1 MIYKILVVEDQT
13 EIRNIMD
20 KYLSKEGYVV
30 YNATNGFEALE
41 IFNKT
46 SIHLVLLDVMMPG
59 IDGFE
64 VLSSIRETSEVPVIM
79 VTAKQ
84 EEMDRIKGFNLGV
97 DDYVLKPFSMKELI
111 LRIRRMIK
119 RTYGDLEEKIFF
131 CGGLTLYEDRMK
143 LYREGQEIAITG
155 AEFQLLSVLFQ
166 NQGRVLTRE
175 LLIEKAF
182 GRDYD
187 GYDRNIDSYI
197 KRLRQKIE
205 IDPKNPKML
214 ITKYGV
220 GYVFGGESI

>member
-13 EIRNIMD
+13 DIRNILD

-30 YNATNGFEALE
+30 YNANNGFEALE
-41 IFNKT
+41 IFGKV

-59 IDGFE
+59 IDGYE

-111 LRIRRMIK
+111 LRINRMIK
-119 RTYGDLEEKIFF
+119 RTYGDQVEKTYY
-131 CGGLTLYEDRMK
+131 CCGLTLYEERMK
-143 LYREGQEIAITG
+143 LYRGSEEIATTG
-155 AEFQLLSVLFQ
+155 AEFQLLFVLFQ

-182 GRDYD
+182 GSEYE

-205 IDPKNPKML
+205 IDPKNPQIL

-220 GYVFGGESI
+220 GYVFGGESL